1 MTALLEYQTHMKV
14 NIVWVCV
21 YDLEVPYTCIHSLQ
35 VFKFQSMTIHMYK
48 AVAILG
54 GFLRFPETSQ
64 NWAGARARAS
74 S

>member
-1 MTALLEYQTHMKV
+1 MLGENPNWLE
-14 NIVWVCV
+14 
-21 YDLEVPYTCIHSLQ
+21 SLQ
-35 VFKFQSMTIHMYK
+35 ISEKELYACRAQPWMAKPLVEGMLIT
-48 AVAILG
+48 VAILG

>member
-1 MTALLEYQTHMKV
+1 MSIICSKIAVRIASYY
-14 NIVWVCV
+14 VCQGSEKTV
-21 YDLEVPYTCIHSLQ
+21 SICCNNFISLCACQEVLDS
-35 VFKFQSMTIHMYK
+35 
-48 AVAILG
+48 VAILG

>member
-1 MTALLEYQTHMKV
+1 MVLGIDHS
-14 NIVWVCV
+14 N
-21 YDLEVPYTCIHSLQ
+21 PYIHSTTVL
-35 VFKFQSMTIHMYK
+35 S
-48 AVAILG
+48 VAILG